1 MQIKSCSAFSCILN
15 VGSLSVSL
23 LLIFLSSLYAEE
35 PIHPPKQLFPHSLQ
49 SFSTGRQS
57 KDKPIFSPT
66 KNSYAVV
73 NVSALNLRS
82 GPSTNNTVIKVLLEG
97 THILSLSSPKQFW
110 MKVRIPHDIKGW
122 VSRNTSSFIGQD
134 LCWILK
140 GKLTQ
145 CHLLQL
151 WKLALFIT

>member
-15 VGSLSVSL
+15 VGSLSVPI

-35 PIHPPKQLFPHSLQ
+35 PTHTPKQLFLPSLQ
-49 SFSTGRQS
+49 SFSTGKQS

-73 NVSALNLRS
+73 NASALNLRS

-110 MKVRIPHDIKGW
+110 LKVRIPHDIKGW
-122 VSRNTSSFIGQD
+122 VARKYIKFYRPGPLLD
-134 LCWILK
+134 LQEN
-140 GKLTQ
+140 LTQ
-145 CHLLQL
+145 CPLPQR